1 MKHNPLGGLCFA
13 LAWVTVAIGAYD
25 LTWFYKHSD
34 AFIPALN
41 PHLIKVILFSSLM
54 ALANGFLAVGLSNE
68 SKILYAD
75 LLNICRQFWVYHY
88 CLLLLNLFNSTGRG
102 GRNEAIYECGK
113 VLDAAGIPPQP
124 IPPPFACFHGFKLKA
139 QPCSR
144 FVWHCM
150 RLVETQ
156 ICGIF
161 FLITFKSTLAYQ
173 GLLFDDADASCPKEV
188 GLGKILGF
196 VQILFVIIGLG
207 GIIPLVTTL
216 TKVVLPARQSTVTL
230 RNRLY
235 IFMLPW
241 SAAVQT
247 VLIFKMV
254 LPNVVGECSSK
265 HADQV
270 TLAIEM
276 LLFQI
281 ISHRAF
287 VPMFTWTP
295 AHAPPPAD
303 VPALLEKGTFAFVAK
318 TEEMAGLCGGKAG
331 ASVAAASPVG
341 PATEA

>member
-25 LTWFYKHSD
+25 LMWFYKYSD

-41 PHLIKVILFSSLM
+41 PHLIKVILFSCLM
-54 ALANGFLAVGLSNE
+54 ALANGFVAVGLSNE
-68 SKILYAD
+68 SKIFYAD
-75 LLNICRQFWVYHY
+75 LLSICRQFWVYHY
-88 CLLLLNLFNSTGRG
+88 LLLLMNLFNSTGRG
-102 GRNEAIYECGK
+102 GRNEAVFACGK
-113 VLDAAGIPPQP
+113 VLDAAGIAPQP
-124 IPPPFACFHGFKLKA
+124 IPPPFACFHGCRLKRA
-139 QPCSR
+139 PCSR

-161 FLITFKSTLAYQ
+161 FLIAFKSTLAYQ
-173 GLLFDDADASCPKEV
+173 GLLFDDADASCPHEV
-188 GLGKILGF
+188 GIGKVLGF
-196 VQILFVIIGLG
+196 VQLLFVFIGLG

-216 TKVVLPARQSTVTL
+216 TKIVLPERQATVML

-247 VLIFKMV
+247 VLIFKFV
-254 LPNVVGECSSK
+254 LPNFIGECSSK

-276 LLFQI
+276 VIFQI

-287 VPMFTWTP
+287 VPMFTWKP
-295 AHAPPPAD
+295 AHAPPPAEI
-303 VPALLEKGTFAFVAK
+303 PELLEKGTFAFVAK
-318 TEEMAGLCGGKAG
+318 TEEMAGLCGGNG
-331 ASVAAASPVG
+331 ASVAADSPVG
-341 PATEA
+341 PA